1 MLNARFPANFYPIF
15 PAGDAGNSG
24 EQTGH
29 LRQKTASLIPDGSV
43 SPFFG
48 HRQLAPIASSDWIW
62 FNALPQIRKNEL

>member
-1 MLNARFPANFYPIF
+1 
-15 PAGDAGNSG
+15 
-24 EQTGH
+24 
-29 LRQKTASLIPDGSV
+29 LIPDGSV